1 MKVKLTE
8 TQYKALEKFI
18 DEARTAESPT
28 SLKNLFNDNP
38 NAKYFTVV
46 QRLKGGNDSEYPF
59 EIFTQNGHK
68 GVKDISIVGKTKGC
82 ETDLRPD
89 TMLYGT
95 SFSLSFGSCGI
106 RNINNVIGVKLYG
119 DEASLKSEK
128 PLDSIELEHELDNT
142 TQELAD
148 KYYDMLKNVE
158 VGRQIYIDSKNKWDG
173 IVVSK
178 RPESISIELYKH
190 GIPINEADD
199 NSDMEWNVQPDEPK
213 KTKEKTKPKKKGVI
227 LTLDLSSNPFYIEN
241 NKLMLKGVS
250 FDSETN
256 KKSEFVVQVD
266 KFNTN
271 TAQTK
276 PEANPEL
283 EPETPQ
289 DVKSDEELR
298 KEAKAAYELI
308 LNDPLL
314 KKAFYK
320 KPSFWNLFV
329 AELKGKKAIGK
340 GILPT
345 LQLLNR
351 YGTNKLN
358 DELDAEFI
366 QGKSVS
372 FQTYGKPYTIN
383 VEDKVFQLDAGKI
396 YKAVVRNYKTGDN
409 FYVLDSKE
417 GNGNGYKL
425 YIKSKTDVPDVYKC
439 ELIRYIRKA
448 NNEIKEY
455 NHQGDVYIKLEK
467 KSDGYKSLSQSEEN
481 PK

>member
-18 DEARTAESPT
+18 DEARAAESPT

-68 GVKDISIVGKTKGC
+68 GVKDIGIVGKTKGC

-95 SFSLSFGSCGI
+95 SFSLSFGSCGV
-106 RNINNVIGVKLYG
+106 RNINNVIGIKLYG
-119 DEASLKSEK
+119 DEASLKAEK

-142 TQELAD
+142 PQQLAD

-158 VGRQIYIDSKNKWDG
+158 IGRQIYIDSKNKWDG
-173 IVVSK
+173 IVISK
-178 RPESISIELYKH
+178 RPENISIELYKH

-199 NSDMEWNVQPDEPK
+199 DSDMEWNVQPDVPK
-213 KTKEKTKPKKKGVI
+213 QTKQKPKPKKKGII
-227 LTLDLSSNPFYIEN
+227 LTLDLSSNPFYVEN
-241 NKLMLKGVS
+241 NKLILKGIS
-250 FDSETN
+250 FDGETN
-256 KKSEFVVQVD
+256 KKTEFVVPVD

-271 TAQTK
+271 NVEPKKEPSQ
-276 PEANPEL
+276 EL
-283 EPETPQ
+283 EPENPQ

-298 KEAKAAYELI
+298 QEAKAAYEMI

-314 KKAFYK
+314 KKAFYR

-329 AELKGKKAIGK
+329 AELKGKKAMGK

-345 LQLLNR
+345 LQILNR
-351 YGTNKLN
+351 YGTDKLN
-358 DELDAEFI
+358 HELDAEFI
-366 QGKSVS
+366 QGKSVG

-383 VEDKVFQLDAGKI
+383 IDDKVFQLDAGKI

-425 YIKSKTDVPDVYKC
+425 YVKSKTDVQDVYRC

-455 NHQGDVYIKLEK
+455 NHQGDVYIKLET
-467 KSDGYKSLSQSEEN
+467 KSDGYKPLSRTEEN

>member
-8 TQYKALEKFI
+8 TQYKALAKFI
-18 DEARTAESPT
+18 DEARAAESPT

-68 GVKDISIVGKTKGC
+68 GVKDIGIAGKTKGC

-95 SFSLSFGSCGI
+95 SFSLSFGSCGV
-106 RNINNVIGVKLYG
+106 RNINNVIGIKIYD
-119 DEASLKSEK
+119 DETSLKSEE

-142 TQELAD
+142 PQELAD
-148 KYYDMLKNVE
+148 KYYDILKNIE
-158 VGRQIYIDSKNKWDG
+158 VGREIYIDSKNKWDG
-173 IVVSK
+173 VVISK
-178 RPESISIELYKH
+178 RPESIGIELYKH

-199 NSDMEWNVQPDEPK
+199 DSDMEWNVQPDEPK
-213 KTKEKTKPKKKGVI
+213 KTKEKPKLKKKSII
-227 LTLDLSSNPFYIEN
+227 LTLDLSSNPFYVEN

-250 FDSETN
+250 FDSLTN
-256 KKSEFVVQVD
+256 EKSEFVVPVD
-266 KFNTN
+266 KFITN
-271 TAQTK
+271 NAKAK
-276 PEANPEL
+276 PEANQDSES
-283 EPETPQ
+283 ETPK
-289 DVKSDEELR
+289 DVKSDDELR
-298 KEAKAAYELI
+298 QEAKAAYEMI

-314 KKAFYK
+314 KKAFYR

-329 AELKGKKAIGK
+329 SELKGKKSIGK

-351 YGTNKLN
+351 YGTDKLN
-358 DELDAEFI
+358 TELGADFI

-383 VEDKVFQLDAGKI
+383 VDEKVFQLDAGKI
-396 YKAVVRNYKTGDN
+396 YRAVVRNYKTGDN

-439 ELIRYIRKA
+439 ELIRYVRKT
-448 NNEIKEY
+448 NNEIKEF

-467 KSDGYKSLSQSEEN
+467 NSDGYEPSSQTEKN
-481 PK
+481 TK